1 MEASITKSVCYMLR
15 IFDISTTWPYLRLCD
30 LSFWKMKVTEKTQR
44 VFFKKSYTFGYC
56 GQKAVQSSSAYFS
69 ALSMFSLLMWT
80 SRNQQMINTG
90 GRVSFV
96 LWRTEEGLKNNTES
110 RILWLFLS
118 PNSTVWKSYTLVLFY
133 IVFGYKYSLM
143 GFFYV
148 RNE

>member
-30 LSFWKMKVTEKTQR
+30 LSFWKMKVIEKTQR

-90 GRVSFV
+90 GSQFR
-96 LWRTEEGLKNNTES
+96 LMENWGRAEEQHKS

-133 IVFGYKYSLM
+133 MVFGYKYSLM